1 MSVQP
6 GVPMLTDLMKLEYPR
21 SVAVYDRY
29 DEAQA
34 AVDFLSDKEFPVDK
48 LLIVGTDLK
57 MLEKITGRKTW
68 ATVMGGGAIQGL
80 LMGLFF
86 GLLLSLFVPGGAM
99 AMILVGMLMGL
110 VFGLISSALG
120 YAMERGRRDFNS
132 IRATVASRYEVLGEH
147 NVVDKARQLLS
158 ERPGERAR
166 QWREA
171 EARPANEW
179 PQQQ

>member
-1 MSVQP
+1 MTTQP
-6 GVPMLTDLMKLEYPR
+6 GVPMLTDLMKLEFPR
-21 SVAVYDRY
+21 SVAVYDSY
-29 DEAQA
+29 DQAQA
-34 AVDFLSDKEFPVDK
+34 AVDYLSDKEFPVDK

-68 ATVMGGGAIQGL
+68 PTVMAGGAVQGL

-86 GLLLSLFVPGGAM
+86 GLLLSLFVAGGM
-99 AMILVGMLMGL
+99 LAMILMGMMMGL
-110 VFGLISSALG
+110 VFGLISAALG

-147 NVVDKARQLLS
+147 NVADQARQLLTD
-158 ERPGERAR
+158 RPGERAR

-171 EARPANEW
+171 DARPASDW